1 MDHYQKIQQAYKDE
15 VKDILD
21 GHVIIEEKVDG
32 SQFRIEID
40 IDGKITCGSHHQ
52 DGVTVDSMFKLGVE
66 KAEHVFTGYKPEVK
80 MTVFCE
86 YLATPKQN
94 AIPYARV
101 PLHNLLVFDI
111 KRDTL
116 YLDRPQK
123 ELFCKQHGLEVVPIL
138 WEGDGKEI
146 ADEHGRVNK
155 AFAEELLKRESILG
169 HQRGFDRIEGFVVKN
184 YSKFYD
190 INKYPHFEGHWKCVK
205 IVNDAFKEKNREE
218 NPNKANKFQELK
230 DNYRSEARMLKTIQH
245 LKEKGLL
252 KGELSDLK
260 LLIPEMERD
269 IWEEEGEELA
279 KTLVKMF
286 GKEIVGYA
294 SKGMVAY
301 YKNYLLQKDGP
312 NESSSDNA
320 YKAE

>member
-1 MDHYQKIQQAYKDE
+1 MEHYQKIQQAYKEE
-15 VKDILD
+15 VKDIFD
-21 GHVIIEEKVDG
+21 GHVIVEEKVDG

-40 IDGKITCGSHHQ
+40 TDGKITCGSHHQ
-52 DGVTVDSMFKLGVE
+52 DGVTIDSMFKLGVE
-66 KAEHVFTGYKPEVK
+66 KAEHVFANYKPEVK

-101 PLHNLLVFDI
+101 PLHNLLVFDV

-123 ELFCKQHGLEVVPIL
+123 ELFCKQHGLEIVQLL

-146 ADEHGRVNK
+146 SRDGKIDKVFMETT
-155 AFAEELLKRESILG
+155 LKRESMLG
-169 HQRGFDRIEGFVVKN
+169 HQRGFDRVEGFVIKN
-184 YSKFYD
+184 YAKFYD
-190 INKYPHFEGHWKCVK
+190 VNRYPHYEGHWKCVK

-252 KGELSDLK
+252 KGELADLR

-269 IWEEEGEELA
+269 IWEEESEELA
-279 KTLVKMF
+279 KTLLKMF

-294 SKGMVAY
+294 SKGMVEF
-301 YKNYLLQKDGP
+301 YKKYLLENTAPKDGCP
-312 NESSSDNA
+312 TMFG
-320 YKAE
+320 